1 MPSLLRSVL
10 GWLTLERFTA
20 QPTSPPAPPP
30 LGEGRGEGLPATAD
44 VVAHVPGLT

>member
-10 GWLTLERFTA
+10 GWLTLGRFA
-20 QPTSPPAPPP
+20 A
-30 LGEGRGEGLPATAD
+30 GRVQSDGLPAPAD